1 MKEGFLGLNFS
12 TAWISLSLFL
22 SLPLDML
29 ENFFITNF
37 SLTSSFVGMYIEGD
51 MFVSSSYYLYLM
63 IFQFTVLV
71 RWILNLNGSLIKY
84 MNMEA

>member
-12 TAWISLSLFL
+12 AAWIALSL

-37 SLTSSFVGMYIEGD
+37 SLTSCFVGLYIEGD
-51 MFVSSSYYLYLM
+51 MFVSSSYYFYLM

-71 RWILNLNGSLIKY
+71 RWILNLSGSLIKY
-84 MNMEA
+84 KNMKT

>member
-12 TAWISLSLFL
+12 ATWIALSLSL

-37 SLTSSFVGMYIEGD
+37 SLTSYFMGMYIEGD
-51 MFVSSSYYLYLM
+51 MFVSSSYYFYQM
-63 IFQFTVLV
+63 IFQFIVLV
-71 RWILNLNGSLIKY
+71 RWILNLSAVLSNI
-84 MNMEA
+84 